1 MSRLLFLAPGGA
13 PGRAIR
19 TTRVQVSGLW
29 VGGFSGEGVQGFGF
43 TAGVFYIRF
52 SDQWMGCVGVDPDGN
67 LGKNRRG
74 LGV

>member
-1 MSRLLFLAPGGA
+1 M
-13 PGRAIR
+13 
-19 TTRVQVSGLW
+19 
-29 VGGFSGEGVQGFGF
+29 GGFSREGVQGFGF

>member
-1 MSRLLFLAPGGA
+1 MEKGCR
-13 PGRAIR
+13 
-19 TTRVQVSGLW
+19 VSG
-29 VGGFSGEGVQGFGF
+29 FI
-43 TAGVFYIRF
+43 AGVFYIRF